1 MDVKPSQDQSHADT
15 PMELSNSMGSRSL
28 ADAEPEIKTSKPSI
42 LEKLNRSVMSSFH
55 GLLAKEPAAD
65 LSKLFKVYSE
75 TYLTRRQK
83 YIEKEVW

>member
-1 MDVKPSQDQSHADT
+1 MDVKAGQGQSNADT
-15 PMELSNSMGSRSL
+15 PMELSKCMDSRSL
-28 ADAEPEIKTSKPSI
+28 ADAKLEKQTSKPSL

-65 LSKLFKVYSE
+65 LSKLFKFYSE

-83 YIEKEVW
+83 YLEKEV